1 MRKLSPPAI
10 SMRSAVSHRMRAIS
24 LFSTGNILT
33 LPRLKVGDCFPAST
47 RNAGLRQTD
56 WQSTGV
62 SRLRVSLG
70 NDPETFGSHVF
81 GSVPVPQVVGA
92 TSGTGPLAIGERKL
106 VVLIS
111 AFKTELRREPVHLDK
126 VLAVPQGIC
135 HLGQLWPAADPLD
148 SPCASDWDKIRPSVE

>member
-56 WQSTGV
+56 SQSTGV
-62 SRLRVSLG
+62 SGVRVSLG
-70 NDPETFGSHVF
+70 DDPQTFGSHVF
-81 GSVPVPQVVGA
+81 GGVPVREVVA
-92 TSGTGPLAIGERKL
+92 TPGKGS
-106 VVLIS
+106 
-111 AFKTELRREPVHLDK
+111 
-126 VLAVPQGIC
+126 
-135 HLGQLWPAADPLD
+135 
-148 SPCASDWDKIRPSVE
+148 RPHSE